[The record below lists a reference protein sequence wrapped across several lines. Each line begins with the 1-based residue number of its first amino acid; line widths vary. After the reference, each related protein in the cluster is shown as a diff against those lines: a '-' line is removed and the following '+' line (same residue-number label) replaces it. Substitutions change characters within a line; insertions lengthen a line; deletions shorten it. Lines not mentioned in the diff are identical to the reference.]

1 MHYHFQLQRLK
12 QNPWNAA
19 MGTSSEPCSCFVSLM
34 KHMIHP
40 NLSLQQ
46 QKKKSAPPLECLFI
60 QWSQN
65 IDARKAKTKGGWGVA
80 RELLHKS
87 SCCFCVEKKKKKE
100 YYKKCDFGIRGVL
113 FNLASTL
120 PAPILDVRCALT
132 VHAPLF
138 IQRAPSTRGSNEIKA
153 GDVAVRGR
161 WECYRCS
168 DLLWPA
174 AAHLSGTIVRDPG
187 ISQWRASLIHP
198 AKVHLLW
205 LNILKQ
211 PNGCAC

>member
-1 MHYHFQLQRLK
+1 MLLWEPAVSHVHVLS
-12 QNPWNAA
+12 PWWNTWSIP
-19 MGTSSEPCSCFVSLM
+19 TSRCSS
-34 KHMIHP
+34 
-40 NLSLQQ
+40 
-46 QKKKSAPPLECLFI
+46 KKKKVLHRWSACLFSDHRTLMRGR
-60 QWSQN
+60 QKQRGDGELQEN
-65 IDARKAKTKGGWGVA
+65 FYTKALVA
-80 RELLHKS
+80 FALK
-87 SCCFCVEKKKKKE
+87 KKKKKE
-100 YYKKCDFGIRGVL
+100 YYKKCDFGIRGFL